1 MANLEDCDAGL
12 CSQFYLTDQPSLSV
26 NVALCSSFGVL
37 VLLAAARAL
46 RNHGLLFAASLITGL
61 LLEVLGYVGGILLST
76 SPYRQAPFVLFLLGT
91 ILGPNFI
98 CCAVFLCLPN
108 IIHVY
113 GSNFRTWT
121 PPWYHGVFAALI
133 GTSFVLELVG
143 SALLTMLI
151 DDSKV
156 C

>member
-12 CSQFYLTDQPSLSV
+12 CSQFYLTGQPSLSV

-37 VLLAAARAL
+37 MLLAGARAV
-46 RNHGLLFAASLITGL
+46 RNRGLLFAASLITGL
-61 LLEVLGYVGGILLST
+61 LLEVLGYAGGALLST
-76 SPYRQAPFVLFLLGT
+76 SPHSQASFVLFFLGT

-98 CCAVFLCLPN
+98 CSAVFLCLPN

-113 GSNFRTWT
+113 GTNFRTWT
-121 PPWYHGVFAALI
+121 PPWYHSVFAGLI
-133 GTSFVLELVG
+133 GTSFVLEMVG
-143 SALLTMLI
+143 SVLLTTFV